1 MIFELNPDFFTKGIL
16 ITAQLN
22 TTKTNKK
29 TKYCNGNFLC
39 GKLVKI
45 ISLINIDPE
54 R

>member
-22 TTKTNKK
+22 TTKTIIK
-29 TKYCNGNFLC
+29 TKYCNGIFLC

-45 ISLINIDPE
+45 ISLIKIE
-54 R
+54 AEA